1 MVNKMKRIFKNFII
15 AFLSLPAM
23 LAAMAAFAYADAI
36 NFYDFKS
43 PYQAT
48 PTVKL
53 NWALSGNSGR
63 DYRVLYYKAGF
74 PGTIST
80 KTAGIDV
87 TETTITENLE
97 PNETFYFKIQA
108 YKENIANYEDITDYI
123 STTTLAMEIHKKGY
137 NEITNTFFWEDE
149 GLPPASEYR
158 LIYSISQAFFLSNNV
173 DTTGKSYSGA
183 ALTPNTVYYYK
194 VGAKNSTG
202 VYNFEKDENGDDI
215 IMSTMTVPTPPTGL
229 QINNSKVYES
239 SVSLRWTNAANS
251 AHRGNLR
258 VEASLDGFASISAF
272 TGIMTSTS
280 IIASISDLEPNK
292 QYQFRIAAI
301 NQLGGTSY
309 SNIISTYT
317 LAPKIDNNPSA
328 ISMSSDWE
336 SITVN
341 FTPLNPADCISY
353 RLDVSTHSDFSHI
366 HSTSALNTA
375 SSAKVSGL
383 EVATM
388 YYVRMV
394 TFNSQDAANITNLGT
409 YETKTAGKP
418 ESIRFH
424 EVFQTSATIKFT
436 GTETPPTSYKI
447 KLYKEDTFT
456 TAVNTINIPSPSSGE
471 QTKNATGLTP
481 NTKYWISATAFFGD
495 KEETGY
501 SDGYGLTLPATVNSQ
516 SIADIYSSSF
526 SVNHTYFSIS
536 DAEKYRIEFST
547 NQSFEPLAFE
557 EGAPN
562 DTNLTIIDNEN
573 HSIVPNTRYY
583 VRGAMINEEGKGIF
597 KAIPEIVTKAELPE
611 YQSNELTSNS
621 ITIAFNAL
629 RNPDGTT
636 FNVICS
642 TDIESEEI
650 SYSIKSSSGH
660 ITAVCEGLSPI
671 TTYHV
676 KVQAQNQINEKTPW
690 KIIDNNTFTT
700 NAATPNPATIIS
712 SSKDSVTVNLPGTF
726 GNPEHY
732 YDTEYKYILF
742 YNSKDEFPSSCNT
755 SKLCGE
761 TNQISSGTHTIENL
775 QSNTKYYFW
784 IKAVKGETSSAPSPE
799 SDNHNTISTWTLTAV
814 PKPFVKYEEVYT
826 AIGGN
831 IFTANWQHGNN
842 SEESEYEILILSKD
856 NSETAD
862 WINNLSKYTSRY
874 PNGGDCSNFDSFSAR
889 KHKVTATSYTAI
901 TEDNLIAKEEYY
913 VIVRTTNTKT
923 GNASNCVLVSTNTV
937 KLSSFTIDNVYRD
950 STTVLPIKT
959 TFGLT
964 SLYIPAYSLSAN
976 MRLKLTPIDYTSAD
990 EFDLPFKDT
999 VADIKLSSTGIG
1011 VRITTASVNNSNDS
1025 GVFRYSIDAPLTLTV
1040 AYSTAAIQNTIGL
1053 QDYEIGKLGLAFYDD
1068 TTNKWRPID
1077 SSSETE
1083 IINGQ
1088 TYYKIVSKIWNLGNY
1103 QITKPALSLN
1113 KNIEKVRIY
1122 PNPYKPNTAHGFV
1135 NFVNLP
1141 DFGNGSKIKIFTFLG
1156 ELVREIDAPGTSAS
1170 WDGRNAHGNE
1180 AASGIYIVFIQS
1192 KDDKSVK
1199 KTYKLAIER

>member
-53 NWALSGNSGR
+53 NWALSGNSGKN
-63 DYRVLYYKAGF
+63 YQVLYYKKNY
-74 PGTIST
+74 PGTVYS

-87 TETTITENLE
+87 TETSITEHLE
-97 PNETFYFKIQA
+97 PNTTFYFKIQA
-108 YKENIANYEDITDYI
+108 DGADITDYI
-123 STTTLAMEIHKKGY
+123 STTTLAMEIHKKGFKY
-137 NEITNTFFWEDE
+137 NETTHTHTFFWQDE
-149 GLPPASEYR
+149 GSPAASEYR
-158 LIYSISQAFFLSNNV
+158 LIYSISQAFFLPNNA
-173 DTTGKSYSGA
+173 DTTEDEYNLA

-202 VYNFEKDENGDDI
+202 AYNFEKDENGDDI
-215 IMSTMTVPTPPTGL
+215 IMSTMTVPTPPTSL
-229 QINNSKVYES
+229 KINNDKVYES

-258 VEASLDGFASISAF
+258 VEASLDEFASISAF

-280 IIASISDLEPNK
+280 MIASISDLEPNK

-309 SNIISTYT
+309 SNTISTYT

-341 FTPLNPADCISY
+341 FTPLNPADCSSY

-366 HSTSALNTA
+366 HSTSAANTE

-394 TFNSQDAANITNLGT
+394 TFNSQSTPNITNLGT

-418 ESIRFH
+418 ESIRFDK
-424 EVFQTSATIKFT
+424 VFQTTATIKFT

-447 KLYKEDTFT
+447 NLYKEDTFT
-456 TAVNTINIPSPSSGE
+456 TAVSTINIPSPSSGE

-501 SDGYGLTLPATVNSQ
+501 SDGYGLTLPATINSQ

-526 SVNHTYFSIS
+526 SVNHTPFSIS
-536 DAEKYRIEFST
+536 DAEKYRLEFSE
-547 NQSFEPLAFE
+547 NQYFDPLKYA

-562 DTNLTIIDNEN
+562 DTNLIIESNEN
-573 HSIVPNTRYY
+573 YNILPNTRYY

-597 KAIPEIVTKAELPE
+597 ESFGSTTSIVTEAELPE
-611 YQSNELTSNS
+611 YQSSDVKSSL
-621 ITIAFNAL
+621 ITITFNAL
-629 RNPDGTT
+629 SNPDGTA

-642 TDIESEEI
+642 TDIASEEI
-650 SYSIKSSSGH
+650 SYSTKSSSGL
-660 ITAVCEGLSPI
+660 ITAVCEGLSPV

-676 KVQAQNQINEKTPW
+676 KVQAQNQINVKTPW
-690 KIIDNNTFTT
+690 KEIAAFTT
-700 NAATPNPATIIS
+700 AAATPNPATIVS
-712 SSKDSVTVNLPGTF
+712 STMTDHVRVNLPGTF
-726 GNPEHY
+726 GNNPEHD
-732 YDTEYKYILF
+732 YDADYKYILF
-742 YNSKDEFPSSCNT
+742 YNIKDEFPESCNNPT
-755 SKLCGE
+755 LPKLCGKTDE
-761 TNQISSGTHTIENL
+761 KDKGDVTIENL

-784 IKAVKGETSSAPSPE
+784 VKAIKDDTPSDKSSS
-799 SDNHNTISTWTLTAV
+799 ISTWTQPDL
-814 PKPFVKYEEVYT
+814 PKPCDITHTCEAYT
-826 AIGGN
+826 DIGGN

-842 SEESEYEILILSKD
+842 SEESVYEIMIATKG
-856 NSETAD
+856 NSQ
-862 WINNLSKYTSRY
+862 INALKNNY
-874 PNGGDCSNFDSFSAR
+874 PNGASCPNNLKTSTA
-889 KHKVTATSYTAI
+889 TATSYTA
-901 TEDNLIAKEEYY
+901 TSEDNLIAKEEYY
-913 VIVRTTNTKT
+913 AIVRTTNAAT
-923 GNASNCVLVSTNTV
+923 GTASLCVLVSTNTLTLTTFISRHV
-937 KLSSFTIDNVYRD
+937 DRD
-950 STTVLPIKT
+950 SPKELPINT
-959 TFGLT
+959 TFGTT

-976 MRLKLTPIDYTSAD
+976 MQLKLTPIDSTSTAT
-990 EFDLPFKDT
+990 FDYQFDAT
-999 VADIKLSSTGIG
+999 VADIRLSSTGIG
-1011 VRITTASVNNSNDS
+1011 VKIEIDTDTANNMSNPE
-1025 GVFRYSIDAPLTLTV
+1025 VFKYSIEAPLTLTV
-1040 AYSTAAIQNTIGL
+1040 AYSTSAIQNTLGL
-1053 QDYEIGKLGLAFYDD
+1053 QDYEIGKLGLAFYDA
-1068 TTNKWRPID
+1068 TTNKWRPVD

-1088 TYYKIVSKIWNLGNY
+1088 TYYKIVSRIWNLGSY
-1103 QITKPALSLN
+1103 QIVKPKQSLS
-1113 KNIEKVRIY
+1113 KNLDKVRIY

>member
-1 MVNKMKRIFKNFII
+1 MKRIFKNFII

-23 LAAMAAFAYADAI
+23 LAAMTAFAHADAI

-43 PYQAT
+43 PYQST

-53 NWALSGNSGR
+53 NWALSGNNGR

-137 NEITNTFFWEDE
+137 NENTNTFFWQDE
-149 GLPPASEYR
+149 GSPAASEYR
-158 LIYSISQAFFLSNNV
+158 LIYSISQAFFLPNNV
-173 DTTGKSYSGA
+173 DTTENEYNLA

-280 IIASISDLEPNK
+280 MIASISDLEPNK

-309 SNIISTYT
+309 SNTISTYT

-341 FTPLNPADCISY
+341 FTPLNPADCSSY
-353 RLDVSTHSDFSHI
+353 RLDVSTHSDFSHL
-366 HSTSALNTA
+366 HSVSVANTK
-375 SSAKVSGL
+375 SSATVHGL

-447 KLYKEDTFT
+447 NLYKEDTFT
-456 TAVNTINIPSPSSGE
+456 TAVSTINIPSPSSGE

-501 SDGYGLTLPATVNSQ
+501 SDGYGLTLPATINSQ
-516 SIADIYSSSF
+516 SIVEADIYSSSF
-526 SVNHTYFSIS
+526 SVTHAPFSIS

-597 KAIPEIVTKAELPE
+597 KDIPEEIVTKAELPE
-611 YQSNELTSNS
+611 YQSQEVTSS
-621 ITIAFNAL
+621 TITITFNAL
-629 RNPDGTT
+629 RNPDDTV

-642 TDIESEEI
+642 TDIAADIEAEKI
-650 SYSIKSSSGH
+650 SDSTTSSSGI
-660 ITAVCEGLSPI
+660 ITSVCKGLNPE

-676 KVQAQNQINEKTPW
+676 TVQAQNKINKKTPW
-690 KIIDNNTFTT
+690 KEITHITFHTKS
-700 NAATPNPATIIS
+700 ATPNEASIVSTSTDTI
-712 SSKDSVTVNLPGTF
+712 TVYIPRTF
-726 GNPEHY
+726 GNGQY
-732 YDTEYKYILF
+732 
-742 YNSKDEFPSSCNT
+742 YNSD
-755 SKLCGE
+755 
-761 TNQISSGTHTIENL
+761 IS
-775 QSNTKYYFW
+775 
-784 IKAVKGETSSAPSPE
+784 
-799 SDNHNTISTWTLTAV
+799 
-814 PKPFVKYEEVYT
+814 
-826 AIGGN
+826 N
-831 IFTANWQHGNN
+831 IFN
-842 SEESEYEILILSKD
+842 SLLPVLSD
-856 NSETAD
+856 
-862 WINNLSKYTSRY
+862 
-874 PNGGDCSNFDSFSAR
+874 
-889 KHKVTATSYTAI
+889 
-901 TEDNLIAKEEYY
+901 
-913 VIVRTTNTKT
+913 
-923 GNASNCVLVSTNTV
+923 
-937 KLSSFTIDNVYRD
+937 
-950 STTVLPIKT
+950 
-959 TFGLT
+959 
-964 SLYIPAYSLSAN
+964 
-976 MRLKLTPIDYTSAD
+976 
-990 EFDLPFKDT
+990 
-999 VADIKLSSTGIG
+999 
-1011 VRITTASVNNSNDS
+1011 
-1025 GVFRYSIDAPLTLTV
+1025 
-1040 AYSTAAIQNTIGL
+1040 
-1053 QDYEIGKLGLAFYDD
+1053 
-1068 TTNKWRPID
+1068 
-1077 SSSETE
+1077 
-1083 IINGQ
+1083 
-1088 TYYKIVSKIWNLGNY
+1088 
-1103 QITKPALSLN
+1103 
-1113 KNIEKVRIY
+1113 
-1122 PNPYKPNTAHGFV
+1122 
-1135 NFVNLP
+1135 
-1141 DFGNGSKIKIFTFLG
+1141 
-1156 ELVREIDAPGTSAS
+1156 
-1170 WDGRNAHGNE
+1170 
-1180 AASGIYIVFIQS
+1180 
-1192 KDDKSVK
+1192 
-1199 KTYKLAIER
+1199 